1 MCRVLWRKDA
11 GFTSLKGNSKQKQ
24 SFYKET
30 YGGSAIFYR
39 TVNGFSHSFIV
50 FTLFL
55 LILLSWCQ
63 NKLWHWIDIIL
74 SLKNVAVWSNH
85 AVMIFIENHFETYF
99 CQVFI
104 FKKILKNRNFDF
116 LVPNAWQLQRKCIH
130 PHPPAP
136 EGKQQK
142 HWKIKHYETGRYKS
156 RTGSTRTTSLGRINS
171 DRLGPTRIEE
181 KNKNKI
187 KVDSDQLGS

>member
-1 MCRVLWRKDA
+1 MEEAPFSIERSTVLA
-11 GFTSLKGNSKQKQ
+11 ILSQFLSCFYFNSAFLVSKQ
-24 SFYKET
+24 
-30 YGGSAIFYR
+30 
-39 TVNGFSHSFIV
+39 VV
-50 FTLFL
+50 
-55 LILLSWCQ
+55 
-63 NKLWHWIDIIL
+63 WHQIDIIL
-74 SLKNVAVWSNH
+74 SLKNVAVWSSH

-116 LVPNAWQLQRKCIH
+116 LVPNAWQLQGKCIH